1 MNIYHSNTYRKD
13 LSRLHFNNEP
23 RVQEKQKVKD
33 QQSRIALLQGK
44 VLKIFVTTNLVI
56 NIIIRVRVF
65 TLNEGLTN
73 SIPEVLVSFFVKNLL
88 CLPFLLAQA
97 ILLVADFQID
107 HNNIQKNAYYSKR
120 IDNSI
125 CCDI

>member
-1 MNIYHSNTYRKD
+1 MNIYHRNTYRKD

-65 TLNEGLTN
+65 TLNEGLTT
-73 SIPEVLVSFFVKNLL
+73 SIPEVLVSFFVKSLL

-97 ILLVADFQID
+97 IPLVADFQID